1 MNRIENISLRAV
13 ILLTAQLLLSGC
25 DEVSHER
32 PGALSGLENSEEEI
46 RNLVFVEGGEFWIG
60 DMGDGLGKP
69 SVPLLHNNKPPIQVS
84 LDNYSIQATEV
95 TWEEFLVFL
104 NEVDRAANYT
114 VDRGFTNA
122 VRLPITSSNDPA
134 SPNFKYK
141 PARSPNYWEA
151 ENYCAWLSEKT
162 GFAYALPTEAQWE
175 YAARNRGKSI
185 AYATNNGK
193 LEIDPY
199 LQRSP
204 VDPLVP
210 AKGNV
215 LIHSSFETQRRPVG
229 SYPPNPL
236 GLHDMTG
243 NVPEWTRD
251 WYYPGFDH
259 LGTRNPILAEPN
271 AAEADKKAVRDL
283 AGYGD
288 HSGGLATV
296 YARRAVSVDSPNQ
309 GFRCVV
315 NHPEPI
321 N

>member
-1 MNRIENISLRAV
+1 MNRIENFSLRAV
-13 ILLTAQLLLSGC
+13 VLLTAQLLLSGC

-32 PGALSGLENSEEEI
+32 PGAFSKLKNSEKEI
-46 RNLVFVEGGEFWIG
+46 RNLVFVKGGEFWMG
-60 DMGDGLGKP
+60 DMGYALGKP
-69 SVPLLHNNKPPIQVS
+69 FVPLLHNNKPTVQVS

-95 TWEEFLVFL
+95 TWGEFLVFL
-104 NEVDRAANYT
+104 NDVDRAEDYT
-114 VDRGFTNA
+114 VENGFRSA
-122 VRLPITSSNDPA
+122 ARLPIESSDELA
-134 SPNFKYK
+134 SPNFKSK

-151 ENYCAWLSEKT
+151 ESYCAWLADKT
-162 GFAYALPTEAQWE
+162 GNPFALPTEAQWE
-175 YAARNRGKSI
+175 YAARNRGQSI

-204 VDPLVP
+204 VDPDAP
-210 AKGNV
+210 IKGNV
-215 LIHSSFETQRRPVG
+215 LIHSSCEVERRPVG

-236 GLHDMTG
+236 GIHDMTG

-251 WYYPGFDH
+251 WYYPGFGH
-259 LGTRNPILAEPN
+259 LGTVNPVAAEPN
-271 AAEADKKAVRDL
+271 EVNADKKTVRDL